1 MQISNNVIILLCFR
15 QVTVLYGSPE
25 IYDYEIKH
33 TFFHDVLFAAISF
46 GLIVV
51 LLFILTS
58 FSLWLTIF
66 GLLTI
71 VFSVPFSYFVYR
83 VLLRIDTIGILTGTT
98 VFVIIGIGVDDVF
111 VFINVFRYAFLCSMY
126 AIKTQNSLH
135 DFIG

>member
-1 MQISNNVIILLCFR
+1 M
-15 QVTVLYGSPE
+15 LYGSSE
-25 IYDYEIKH
+25 IYDYEIKQ
-33 TFFHDVLFAAISF
+33 TFYHDILYAAISL
-46 GLIVV
+46 GLIVF

-66 GLLTI
+66 GMLTI

-111 VFINVFRYAFLCSMY
+111 VFINVFRYALNIHY
-126 AIKTQNSLH
+126 DELAHILE
-135 DFIG
+135 